1 MPKDFPEVVPRRLG
15 GMVPVQLQ
23 QRGAMAIAQLGS
35 TAARAIVMPPVAM
48 LKKMQY
54 DLQCL
59 DLVRKAKPVDVE
71 ASDTRSPVIPLSK
84 RMNAMFFPVA
94 IAIAIGNDEVGHEPS

>member
-1 MPKDFPEVVPRRLG
+1 MGKDRNKIKPRRLR
-15 GMVPVQLQ
+15 GMVSMQLQ
-23 QRGAMAIAQLGS
+23 QSVSVTIAQLGAA
-35 TAARAIVMPPVAM
+35 TAWAIVMPPIAI
-48 LKKMQY
+48 LKEMRY

-84 RMNAMFFPVA
+84 RVNAMFFPVA